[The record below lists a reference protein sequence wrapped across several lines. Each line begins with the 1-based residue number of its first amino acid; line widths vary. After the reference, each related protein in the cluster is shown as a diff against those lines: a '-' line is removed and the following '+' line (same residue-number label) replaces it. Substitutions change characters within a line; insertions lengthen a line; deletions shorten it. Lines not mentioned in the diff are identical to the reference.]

1 MESRARN
8 GVRFMIETSEMVRLG
23 GVTGS
28 GEWIGAFGGEGDVSD
43 EATSGNP
50 ETQQW
55 KMGGMK

>member
-28 GEWIGAFGGEGDVSD
+28 GNGSARSEGRG
-43 EATSGNP
+43 TSPTRLPP
-50 ETQQW
+50 ETLKLNNG